1 MGYMY
6 FGEKNQ
12 ICTPLPSPSFK
23 VFTES
28 PCSAKYYLGGGGKA
42 LFSPPEVGKTS
53 QRSFTAVSQ
62 LILSLTVDLGLVSSL
77 NLNTDVKCRA
87 LKE

>member
-1 MGYMY
+1 MQR
-6 FGEKNQ
+6 Q
-12 ICTPLPSPSFK
+12 IL
-23 VFTES
+23 
-28 PCSAKYYLGGGGKA
+28 LRGGGGGKA

>member
-1 MGYMY
+1 MRYMY
-6 FGEKNQ
+6 FGEKIKSAPLSPAFPSKFLQ
-12 ICTPLPSPSFK
+12 IGQTFLRG
-23 VFTES
+23 V
-28 PCSAKYYLGGGGKA
+28 GGEKA
-42 LFSPPEVGKTS
+42 LFSSFEVGKTS
-53 QRSFTAVSQ
+53 QRPFTAVSQ

>member
-1 MGYMY
+1 MQR
-6 FGEKNQ
+6 Q
-12 ICTPLPSPSFK
+12 ILLTG
-23 VFTES
+23 
-28 PCSAKYYLGGGGKA
+28 GGGGKA

-62 LILSLTVDLGLVSSL
+62 LILSLTVNLGLVSSL

>member
-1 MGYMY
+1 MQR
-6 FGEKNQ
+6 Q
-12 ICTPLPSPSFK
+12 IL
-23 VFTES
+23 
-28 PCSAKYYLGGGGKA
+28 LRGGGGGKA

-62 LILSLTVDLGLVSSL
+62 LILSLTVDLVSSL